1 MDKRSLLAGASIAL
15 LTAAFATSAFAQSP
29 TASPL
34 GVGAPLASA
43 AASQGVPAASLA
55 VENVDPPHPAHI
67 HDGLCPDPG
76 DIVQPLSDLVVG
88 TDKPVGVAS
97 AIPVEVSASKV
108 PMSLDDILNGQR
120 SINVHASADDMNTYI
135 ACGDIGGQMLGTN
148 GIAIGL
154 AELNGSG
161 HQGVAWLQDNGDGTT
176 NVQVFLINNKLQL
189 SGNGGAGASA
199 APVASVA
206 PAPSASPGMTTV
218 PVTTTVPEQTVL
230 PQPTVIPSQVPVMTT
245 VPSVVPSVVASIV
258 PSVVPEM
265 TPCRSPARRH
275 PDVSSGPWTRG
286 RHRRPHPGS
295 PPVAAASRHDA
306 AAILC
311 RTTRDVAC
319 CCGLADPATSVGGIE

>member
-1 MDKRSLLAGASIAL
+1 MDKRSLLAGASVAM

-29 TASPL
+29 AASPL
-34 GVGAPLASA
+34 GVGAPIASA

-67 HDGLCPDPG
+67 HDGLCPKPG
-76 DIVQPLSDLVVG
+76 NIVQPLSDVVVG

-108 PMSLDDILNGQR
+108 PMSLNDILNGQR

-148 GIAIGL
+148 AIAIGL

-161 HQGVAWLQDNGDGTT
+161 HQGVAWLQDNGDGST
-176 NVQVFLINNKLQL
+176 NVQVFLINTKLQI
-189 SGNGGAGASA
+189 SGTGSGGAGASA
-199 APVASVA
+199 APQTSGA
-206 PAPSASPGMTTV
+206 PAASTNPGTTTV

-230 PQPTVIPSQVPVMTT
+230 PQPTVIPSEVPVMTT

-265 TPCRSPARRH
+265 TTVPVGSPA
-275 PDVSSGPWTRG
+275 P
-286 RHRRPHPGS
+286 
-295 PPVAAASRHDA
+295 AAASPA
-306 AAILC
+306 AS
-311 RTTRDVAC
+311 
-319 CCGLADPATSVGGIE
+319 PAAS